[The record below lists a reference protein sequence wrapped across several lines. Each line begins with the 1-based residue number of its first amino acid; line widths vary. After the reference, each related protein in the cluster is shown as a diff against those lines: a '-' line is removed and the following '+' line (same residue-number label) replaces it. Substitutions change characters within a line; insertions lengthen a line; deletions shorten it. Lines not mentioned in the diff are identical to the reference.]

1 MVTWFLFT
9 FPHAPSLMEVLS
21 RMKFL
26 QYFVAQTR
34 RGNVFYIS
42 WQAQSFVCCCANN
55 KVHIEGLTNSL
66 SRKAQLTGNLACSN
80 LTCRFTG
87 LISFCKIIFDVPDSR
102 DEISGP
108 FHHSHLHFPA
118 SCLGLDFQNYQLQKM
133 YLSHHLILNGQL

>member
-1 MVTWFLFT
+1 
-9 FPHAPSLMEVLS
+9 MEVLS